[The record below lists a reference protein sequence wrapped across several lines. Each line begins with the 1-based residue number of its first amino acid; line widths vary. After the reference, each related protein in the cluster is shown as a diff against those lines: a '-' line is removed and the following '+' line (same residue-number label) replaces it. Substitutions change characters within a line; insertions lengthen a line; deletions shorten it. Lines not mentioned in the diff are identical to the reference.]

1 MDSNQQYYLDKYT
14 KDLNLAYNNLHDSR
28 VDYDTFKPI
37 SESSND
43 KTINAK
49 KVFDNLA
56 PNYIYYPDFLK
67 NLQLLYLNSKAQS
80 DADKDILKQ
89 KSDALAVFQKNYN
102 DIVEKINALEIQI
115 YEEELAADI
124 QNLVNIPENMVQSDE
139 LIIAKA
145 AADKVATDKAASDKV
160 IADAAKALAAKN
172 APKVTI
178 TETGAEVC
186 LDSMGN
192 QIDMSICR
200 PNTGGSTPS
209 TPSAPSA
216 PHIDTAA
223 ELVAKNINSWL
234 QQYQPK
240 ANTPASTSSSTPA
253 STPISTS
260 SVDKVLTP
268 EEQSAKDAKD
278 AADKATADKAAI
290 DKATSDKETADKAA
304 ADKIANFTPEEY
316 INSFVFNVDLSKLNT
331 EKATATTT
339 ETPTSSD
346 INNSDITNVDSKI
359 SDIQNKLNNSNLTK
373 DQILLL
379 QKQLAAAQ
387 ALKAALIELAAAQ
400 AKNSSKEEIAALQ
413 SKLSDAQ
420 TAQLDAENE
429 VVNTE
434 ISNTPISNTPIVTS
448 INNNSKLFFGAAVLS
463 FIVAYNL
470 IKKED

>member
-89 KSDALAVFQKNYN
+89 KSDALAVFQKKYN
-102 DIVEKINALEIQI
+102 DIVAKINALEIQI

-124 QNLVNIPENMVQSDE
+124 QNLVNVPENMVQSDE

-145 AADKVATDKAASDKV
+145 AADKVAADKAAADKV
-160 IADAAKALAAKN
+160 ISDAAKALAEKN
-172 APKVTI
+172 APKITI

-200 PNTGGSTPS
+200 PNTGSS
-209 TPSAPSA
+209 TPSAPSTPSS
-216 PHIDTAA
+216 PHIDTPA

-240 ANTPASTSSSTPA
+240 VNTPASTSTATPA
-253 STPISTS
+253 A
-260 SVDKVLTP
+260 TP
-268 EEQSAKDAKD
+268 ESKPTETTQSITNISPDATTTEKVNENP
-278 AADKATADKAAI
+278 
-290 DKATSDKETADKAA
+290 TSED
-304 ADKIANFTPEEY
+304 Y
-316 INSFVFNVDLSKLNT
+316 INSFVFNVDLSK
-331 EKATATTT
+331 
-339 ETPTSSD
+339 
-346 INNSDITNVDSKI
+346 
-359 SDIQNKLNNSNLTK
+359 
-373 DQILLL
+373 
-379 QKQLAAAQ
+379 
-387 ALKAALIELAAAQ
+387 
-400 AKNSSKEEIAALQ
+400 
-413 SKLSDAQ
+413 
-420 TAQLDAENE
+420 
-429 VVNTE
+429 
-434 ISNTPISNTPIVTS
+434 
-448 INNNSKLFFGAAVLS
+448 INNNQSSSSSDTSLPSNTSQTLNDLGLGGETIDGTSDTTTDVTSGTTTDVNTDTTNTTDVVIDNSIIDKIEYNPIIVPDSTNNSRLVFGAAVLAV
-463 FIVAYNL
+463 IVAYNL
-470 IKKED
+470 IKKKD

>member
-102 DIVEKINALEIQI
+102 DIVAKINALEIQI

-216 PHIDTAA
+216 PPIDTAA

-290 DKATSDKETADKAA
+290 DKATSDKAT
-304 ADKIANFTPEEY
+304 ADKIANPTPEEY

-413 SKLSDAQ
+413 SKLFDAQ

-434 ISNTPISNTPIVTS
+434 ISNTPISNTPIVPDST
-448 INNNSKLFFGAAVLS
+448 NNSRLVFGAAVLAV
-463 FIVAYNL
+463 IVAYNL
-470 IKKED
+470 IKKKN